1 MEHPPFLPYVQ
12 AFEQLLVQGRALVP
26 GVPATPVLPPVTT
39 GAPVCLLF
47 SPHPDDEV
55 ITGGLP
61 WRLRRQDAW
70 RVINVAVTLGSQPA
84 RRAARWAELSA
95 CCAHLDF
102 GLLSASGES
111 VQGLERIVPQTA
123 QTEPAHWRAAVRRV
137 ADLLLRHQP
146 RVIVCPHANDGHATH
161 IGTHHLVMDALRLVG
176 DAVRP
181 HVLLTEYWNT
191 QPDPGLMVELSAG
204 DVAELVAALSLHAG
218 EVARNPYHLT
228 LPASCIDAV
237 RRGSERVG
245 VPGAATPGFS
255 FATLY
260 GWQRWT
266 GDQSEPMV
274 ARFLPLD
281 APPGA
286 FFDAA
291 PHGVGAA

>member
-1 MEHPPFLPYVQ
+1 MDHNAYLPYVQ
-12 AFEQLLVQGRALVP
+12 AFEQLLEQGRSLVP
-26 GVPATPVLPPVTT
+26 GVLATPALPHVAA

-47 SPHPDDEV
+47 SPHPDDEA

-61 WRLRRQDAW
+61 WRLRREDGW
-70 RVINVAVTLGSQPA
+70 RVINVAVTLGSQQT

-95 CCAHLDF
+95 CCAYLGFD
-102 GLLSASGES
+102 LLSASGEP
-111 VQGLERIVPQTA
+111 VQGLERIVPMTA
-123 QTEPAHWRAAVRRV
+123 QAEPAHWRAAVRRV
-137 ADLLLRHQP
+137 ADLMVLHQP
-146 RVIVCPHANDGHATH
+146 RIVVCPHANDGHATH
-161 IGTHHLVMDALRLVG
+161 TGTHRLVMDALRLAG

-191 QPDPGLMVELSAG
+191 QPDPGLMVELSTA
-204 DVAELVAALSLHAG
+204 DMAELVAALSLHAG

-245 VPGAATPGFS
+245 VPGAAIPGFC

-266 GDQSEPMV
+266 GVQSEPVV
-274 ARFLPLD
+274 ARFLPRTV
-281 APPGA
+281 APGA
-286 FFDAA
+286 FFDA
-291 PHGVGAA
+291 